1 MQNLYP
7 LFERNRI
14 LRKELLSA
22 LRDYSFAYASL
33 EYMEYGDGIL
43 RGCDIRIKEKKITVT
58 PGIIKWGGHI
68 FLMTQEECVDYAPS
82 DRTVTIKLRLQ
93 KERTADFVSC
103 RMELVSD
110 YDALHSDH
118 NALYSEHDGESQG
131 YGVESQK
138 CGVERQAHG
147 IERRGCGESQYLSA
161 ERQKDGTGISK
172 HDMEFEL
179 CRYRLQ
185 EGARLRTDYKDFEDM
200 GTQYDTVNYIHAAW
214 GCLRGNSLSPVIT
227 RRFAQEV
234 LKVEKRD
241 PEDTTFAYLC
251 LSQPGALPREILIDF
266 VGQRNGCGVLRD
278 APNEVV
284 FEEMCRALGKIRS
297 GMGGERRE
305 RTGKRQIIV
314 E

>member
-22 LRDYSFAYASL
+22 LRDYSFAYAGL
-33 EYMEYGDGIL
+33 EYLEYGDGIL
-43 RGCDIRIKEKKITVT
+43 RGCDIRIEEKKITVT
-58 PGIIKWGGHI
+58 PGIIKLGGQI
-68 FLMTQEECVDYAPS
+68 FLMTQEECADYAPS

-103 RMELVSD
+103 RMELISD
-110 YDALHSDH
+110 VDALHSGH
-118 NALYSEHDGESQG
+118 NALYSEHDGR
-131 YGVESQK
+131 SQK
-138 CGVERQAHG
+138 HDM
-147 IERRGCGESQYLSA
+147 ESA
-161 ERQKDGTGISK
+161 VV
-172 HDMEFEL
+172 MEFEL

-251 LSQPGALPREILIDF
+251 LSQPGALPREILVDY
-266 VGQRNGCGVLRD
+266 VGQRNGYGLLKDV
-278 APNEVV
+278 PNEVV
-284 FEEMCRALGKIRS
+284 FEEMCRVLGKIRS

>member
-22 LRDYSFAYASL
+22 LRDYSFAYAGL
-33 EYMEYGDGIL
+33 EYLEYGDGIL

-58 PGIIKWGGHI
+58 PGIIKWGGQI

-93 KERTADFVSC
+93 KERTADSVSC

-110 YDALHSDH
+110 YDALYSDH
-118 NALYSEHDGESQG
+118 NALHSEHDGGSQG
-131 YGVESQK
+131 YGVESQN
-138 CGVERQAHG
+138 H
-147 IERRGCGESQYLSA
+147 SA
-161 ERQKDGTGISK
+161 ERRKDGIGISK
-172 HDMEFEL
+172 HDMESAVVMEFEL

-200 GTQYDTVNYIHAAW
+200 GTQYDTVNYINAAW
-214 GCLRGNSLSPVIT
+214 GCLRGNSLSPAIT
-227 RRFAQEV
+227 RRFAQEI

-241 PEDTTFAYLC
+241 PEDTAFAYLC
-251 LSQPGALPREILIDF
+251 LSQPGALPREILIDY
-266 VGQRNGCGVLRD
+266 VGKRNGCGLLKD

-297 GMGGERRE
+297 GMSGERRE
-305 RTGKRQIIV
+305 RMERRQIIV

>member
-22 LRDYSFAYASL
+22 LRDYSFAYAGL
-33 EYMEYGDGIL
+33 EYLEYGDGIL

-58 PGIIKWGGHI
+58 PGIIKWGGQI
-68 FLMTQEECVDYAPS
+68 FLMTQEECADYAPS

-118 NALYSEHDGESQG
+118 NALYSEHDGG
-131 YGVESQK
+131 
-138 CGVERQAHG
+138 
-147 IERRGCGESQYLSA
+147 
-161 ERQKDGTGISK
+161 RQK
-172 HDMEFEL
+172 HDMESAVVMEFEL

-200 GTQYDTVNYIHAAW
+200 GTQYDTVNHIHAAW
-214 GCLRGNSLSPVIT
+214 GCLRGNSLSPAIT
-227 RRFAQEV
+227 RRFAQEI
-234 LKVEKRD
+234 LKAEKRD
-241 PEDTTFAYLC
+241 PEDTAFAYLC
-251 LSQPGALPREILIDF
+251 LSQPGALPREILIDY
-266 VGQRNGCGVLRD
+266 VGQRNGCGLLKD

-284 FEEMCRALGKIRS
+284 FEEMCRVLGKLRS

-305 RTGKRQIIV
+305 QIGKRQIIV

>member
-118 NALYSEHDGESQG
+118 NALYSEHD
-131 YGVESQK
+131 
-138 CGVERQAHG
+138 
-147 IERRGCGESQYLSA
+147 GESQYLSA

>member
-22 LRDYSFAYASL
+22 LRDYSFAYVGL
-33 EYMEYGDGIL
+33 EYLEYGDGIL

-58 PGIIKWGGHI
+58 PGIIKWGGQI

-110 YDALHSDH
+110 YDVLHSDH
-118 NALYSEHDGESQG
+118 NALYSEHDGG
-131 YGVESQK
+131 SQK
-138 CGVERQAHG
+138 HDM
-147 IERRGCGESQYLSA
+147 ESA
-161 ERQKDGTGISK
+161 VV
-172 HDMEFEL
+172 MEFEL

-200 GTQYDTVNYIHAAW
+200 GTQYGTVNYIHAAW
-214 GCLRGNSLSPVIT
+214 GCLRGNSLSPAIT
-227 RRFAQEV
+227 RRFAQEI

-241 PEDTTFAYLC
+241 PEDTAFAYLC
-251 LSQPGALPREILIDF
+251 LSQPGALPREILIDY
-266 VGQRNGCGVLRD
+266 VGQRNGCGLLKD

-297 GMGGERRE
+297 GMSGERRE

>member
-118 NALYSEHDGESQG
+118 NALYSEHDGESQKHNM
-131 YGVESQK
+131 ESA
-138 CGVERQAHG
+138 V
-147 IERRGCGESQYLSA
+147 
-161 ERQKDGTGISK
+161 
-172 HDMEFEL
+172 MEFEL

-200 GTQYDTVNYIHAAW
+200 GTQYDTMNYIHAAW

-241 PEDTTFAYLC
+241 PEDTAFAYLC
-251 LSQPGALPREILIDF
+251 LSQPGALPREILVDY
-266 VGQRNGCGVLRD
+266 VGQRNGCGLLKDV
-278 APNEVV
+278 PNEVV
-284 FEEMCRALGKIRS
+284 FEEMCRVLGKLRS

-305 RTGKRQIIV
+305 RMGRRQIIV